1 MQWISGLTDI
11 FDSANFIGLKSTNVS
26 FSNGKTGF
34 VSGDTYQ
41 VE

>member
-11 FDSANFIGLKSTNVS
+11 FDSTKFMGLKSTNVC
-26 FSNGKTGF
+26 FSKGKTGF
-34 VSGDTYQ
+34 VSGDAYQ